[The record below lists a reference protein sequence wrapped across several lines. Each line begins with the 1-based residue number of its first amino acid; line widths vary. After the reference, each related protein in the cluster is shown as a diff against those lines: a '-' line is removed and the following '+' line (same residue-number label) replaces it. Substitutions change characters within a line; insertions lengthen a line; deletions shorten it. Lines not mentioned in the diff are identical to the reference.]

1 MSIYVGNLS
10 YEVTQDAL
18 SAVFAEYGSV
28 KRVQLPTDR
37 ETGRLRG
44 FAFVEMNSE
53 DEETKAIEAL
63 DGAEWLGRD
72 LKVNK
77 AKPREDRGSSSFGG
91 GNRGGGGGGG
101 GGGGYNRN
109 RY

>member
-18 SAVFAEYGSV
+18 SAVFAEYGAV

-44 FAFVEMNSE
+44 FAFVEMSSE

-77 AKPREDRGSSSFGG
+77 AKPREDRGNSFGG
-91 GNRGGGGGGG
+91 GNRGGGGG
-101 GGGGYNRN
+101 YNRN

>member
-10 YEVTQDAL
+10 YEVTQEDL
-18 SAVFAEYGSV
+18 NAVFAEHGTV

-44 FAFVEMNSE
+44 FAFVEMGTE
-53 DEETKAIEAL
+53 AEETAAIDAL
-63 DGAEWLGRD
+63 DGAEWMGRD

-77 AKPREDRGSSSFGG
+77 AKPKEDRGSFGG
-91 GNRGGGGGGG
+91 GNRGGNGGGF
-101 GGGGYNRN
+101 RN

>member
-10 YEVTQDAL
+10 YQVTEGGI
-18 SAVFAEYGSV
+18 SEVFAEYGTV

-37 ETGRLRG
+37 DTGRVRG
-44 FAFVEMNSE
+44 FAFVEMAN
-53 DEETKAIEAL
+53 DAEETSAIEAL
-63 DGAEWLGRD
+63 DGAEWMGRD

-77 AKPREDRGSSSFGG
+77 ARPREERGSSGGGWTNRGSSS
-91 GNRGGGGGGG
+91 R
-101 GGGGYNRN
+101 

>member
-10 YEVTQDAL
+10 YEVTQDDLTA
-18 SAVFAEYGSV
+18 AFAEYGSV

-44 FAFVEMNSE
+44 FGFVETGT
-53 DEETKAIEAL
+53 DAEETAAIEAL
-63 DGAEWLGRD
+63 DGAEWMGRA

-77 AKPREDRGSSSFGG
+77 AKPREDRGSSFGGGG
-91 GNRGGGGGGG
+91 GNRR
-101 GGGGYNRN
+101 NNSFSN